1 MRTRY
6 LRELQQL
13 SLKGY
18 DDYKTADEIR
28 AAIAEIFKRDS
39 AETAEKFLIK
49 LNQRKDRE
57 QLNAE

>member
-1 MRTRY
+1 MRQKY
-6 LRELQQL
+6 LRELQHL

-18 DDYKTADEIR
+18 DDYKTVDEMR
-28 AAIAEIFKRDS
+28 AAIANIFKKDS